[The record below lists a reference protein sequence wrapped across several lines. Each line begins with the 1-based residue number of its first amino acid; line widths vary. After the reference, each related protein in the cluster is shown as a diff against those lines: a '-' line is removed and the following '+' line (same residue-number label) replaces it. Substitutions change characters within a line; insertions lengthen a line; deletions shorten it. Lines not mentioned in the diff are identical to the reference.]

1 MQKNYTIGLDIGTNS
16 VGWAVMKDDYTLIR
30 KRMKVLGNTDIKK
43 IKKNFWGVRLFDE
56 GETAKETRLK
66 RGTRRRYQR
75 RRNRLIYLQDIFQQP
90 MLAIDENFFHR
101 LDDSFFVP
109 DDKSYDRHPIFGSL
123 EEEVTYHNT
132 YPTIYHLRK
141 HLADN
146 PEKVDL
152 RLVYTALAH
161 IVKYRGHFLIEGE
174 LNTENIS
181 IGETFEQFLDT
192 YNEIF
197 KTELTGEVDK
207 VEDILKSKES
217 RTQKYEQIIKLFPSE
232 NKTGMFGQFIKF
244 IVGNKAKFKTIFDL
258 EEDQDFQL
266 PDENYEEN
274 LNELLAMTD
283 DALLDVFMAAKNV
296 YDAVEMSAIISTD
309 TGNSKAVLSNQMINF
324 YDEHKVDLAQLKQ
337 FFKTYLPDKYYECF
351 SDSSKNGYAG
361 YIDGKTNQENF
372 YKYIEK
378 VMKTVKSDEKDYFLD
393 KIDREVF
400 LRKQRSFYN
409 SVIPHQIHLQEMQA
423 ILDHQSQYY
432 SFLAENRDK
441 IESLVTF
448 RIPYYVGPLTASD
461 QSEFAW
467 MERQSDE
474 PIRPWNFDEI
484 VNKERSAEKF
494 IERMTNMDTYLLEE
508 KVLPKRSLLYQTF
521 EVYNELTKVR
531 YTNEQGKTEKL
542 NRQQKTEIIE
552 TLFKQKNRVREK
564 DIANYLE
571 QYGYV
576 DGTDIK
582 GIEDKF
588 NASLSTYN
596 DLAKI
601 DGAKAYLDD
610 PEYADMWEDIIKILT
625 VFEDKAMR
633 KKQLQTYSDTLSPE
647 ILKKLERKHY
657 TGWGRFSKKL
667 INGLRDEGS
676 NKTILDYLKSD
687 EGSSGPTNRNFIQL
701 IRDNTLSFKKKIED
715 ARTIEDTTHIYDT
728 VADLPGSPAI
738 KKGIRQALKIVEEI
752 IDIIGYEP
760 ENIVVEMARESQT
773 TKKGKDLSKERLE
786 KLTEAIKEFDGPTDI
801 KVKDLKNE
809 NLRNDRLYLYYLQN
823 GRDMYT
829 NEPLDINN
837 LSKYDIDHI
846 IPQSFTTDNSI
857 DNKVLVSRTKNQGN
871 KSDDVPS
878 INIVH
883 KMKPFWRQLH
893 KAGLISERKL
903 KNLTKAEHGGLTEA
917 DKAHF
922 LNRQLVETR
931 QITKHVANLL
941 DSQYNTAE
949 EQRINIV
956 LLKSSMTSRFRREFE
971 MYKVREINDYHHA
984 HDAYLNAVVAI
995 TIMKVYPNLKQ
1006 QFVYGQY
1013 KKTSMFKEEKATAR
1027 KYFYSNITKFFKKE
1041 KVVNEETGEIL
1052 WDTEKHISIIKRVLS
1067 WKQMN
1072 IVKKVEKQKGQLWKE
1087 TIHPKGDSD
1096 TLIPIKKGMDPQKY
1110 GGTNNIS
1117 ESYAVAIKQIV
1128 GKKKKIKS
1136 ELVSIPIVDREKY
1149 EQNPIN
1155 YLEKNGYNESVI
1167 IGEVFK
1173 YQLFELEDGTK
1184 RMIATAKEFQKANQ
1198 LILPNYLVRLLYN
1211 AKRYDRVNHLESVE
1225 YIHSHISE
1233 FDDLFEH
1240 VINFAKKYI
1249 KPEKNIEKAIELY
1262 NKYGLKDPAL
1272 VSESFINLMKF
1283 TSIGAPAEIEFFG
1296 EKIPRR
1302 QLKSITEFRGSTLI
1316 FQSIT
1321 DLYETRYKLEDN

>member
-146 PEKVDL
+146 PEKADL

-174 LNTENIS
+174 LNTENTSIS
-181 IGETFEQFLDT
+181 ETFEQFLDT
-192 YNEIF
+192 YNDIF
-197 KTELTGEVDK
+197 KEQLVGDISK
-207 VEDILKSKES
+207 VEEILSSKQS
-217 RTQKYEQIIKLFPSE
+217 RSRKHEQIMALFPNE
-232 NKTGMFGQFIKF
+232 NKLGNFGRFMIL
-244 IVGNKAKFKTIFDL
+244 IVGNISNFKPVFDL
-258 EEDQDFQL
+258 DDEYKLKLSDETYEEDLDT
-266 PDENYEEN
+266 
-274 LNELLAMTD
+274 LLGMTD
-283 DALLDVFMAAKNV
+283 DVFLDVFMAAKNV

-337 FFKTYLPDKYYECF
+337 FFKTHLPDKYYECF

-361 YIDGKTNQENF
+361 YIDGNTNQEDF

-378 VMKTVKSDEKDYFLD
+378 VMKTVKSEEKDYFLD

-423 ILDHQSQYY
+423 ILDRQSQYY

-542 NRQQKTEIIE
+542 NRQQKSEIVE

-576 DGTDIK
+576 DGTEIK
-582 GIEDKF
+582 GLEDKF

-596 DLAKI
+596 DLVKI

-610 PEYADMWEDIIKILT
+610 PEYADMWEEIIKILT

-956 LLKSSMTSRFRREFE
+956 LLKSSMTSRFRKEFKL
-971 MYKVREINDYHHA
+971 YKVREINDYHHA
-984 HDAYLNAVVAI
+984 HDAYLNAVVAT

-1072 IVKKVEKQKGQLWKE
+1072 IVKKVEKQKGQLWDE
-1087 TIHPKGDSD
+1087 TINPKGKSD
-1096 TLIPIKKGMDPQKY
+1096 KLIPVEEGLDTKTY
-1110 GGTNNIS
+1110 GGYTTAKKT
-1117 ESYAVAIKQIV
+1117 YTIV
-1128 GKKKKIKS
+1128 ITHKKGKKKKRKNDLI
-1136 ELVSIPIVDREKY
+1136 SIQTKDRIEY
-1149 EQNPIN
+1149 EQDPIAF
-1155 YLEKNGYNESVI
+1155 LESNGYNNPIVLFELA
-1167 IGEVFK
+1167 K
-1173 YQLFELEDGTK
+1173 YQLFELSDGTK
-1184 RMIATAKEFQKANQ
+1184 RMLISDTELQKANQ
-1198 LILPNYLVRLLYN
+1198 LVLPDYLIKLLYH
-1211 AKRYDRVNHLESVE
+1211 AKRYDIIKNPESVKYVDE
-1225 YIHSHISE
+1225 HINQFGE
-1233 FDDLFEH
+1233 LLECIAKFDDRYLDGLDRIDT
-1240 VINFAKKYI
+1240 VRS
-1249 KPEKNIEKAIELY
+1249 LY
-1262 NKYGLKDPAL
+1262 NSYKEGNTVLL
-1272 VSESFINLMKF
+1272 TESFINLLSF
-1283 TSIGAPAEIEFFG
+1283 TSMGPSSSFSFLKKNIKE
-1296 EKIPRR
+1296 RR
-1302 QLKSITEFRGSTLI
+1302 YQGTTIFWESTLI

-1321 DLYETRYKLEDN
+1321 GLYETRYKLEDN

>member
-75 RRNRLIYLQDIFQQP
+75 RRNRLTYLQDIFQQP
-90 MLAIDENFFHR
+90 MLAIDENFFQR

-146 PEKVDL
+146 PEKADL

-174 LNTENIS
+174 LNTENTSIS
-181 IGETFEQFLDT
+181 ETFEQFLDT
-192 YNEIF
+192 YNDIF
-197 KTELTGEVDK
+197 KEQLVGDISK
-207 VEDILKSKES
+207 VEEILSSKQS
-217 RTQKYEQIIKLFPSE
+217 RSRKHEQIMALFPNE
-232 NKTGMFGQFIKF
+232 NKLGNFGRFMIL
-244 IVGNKAKFKTIFDL
+244 IVGNISNFKPVFDL
-258 EEDQDFQL
+258 DDEYKLKLSDETYEEDLDT
-266 PDENYEEN
+266 
-274 LNELLAMTD
+274 LLGMTD
-283 DALLDVFMAAKNV
+283 DVFLDVFMAAKNV

-337 FFKTYLPDKYYECF
+337 FFKTHLLDKYYECF

-361 YIDGKTNQENF
+361 YIDGKTNQEDF

-423 ILDHQSQYY
+423 ILDRQSQYY

-448 RIPYYVGPLTASD
+448 RIPYYVGPLTVSD

-542 NRQQKTEIIE
+542 NRQQKAEIIE

-576 DGTDIK
+576 DGTEIK
-582 GIEDKF
+582 GLEDKF

-596 DLAKI
+596 DLVKI

-633 KKQLQTYSDTLSPE
+633 KKQLQTYSETLSPE

-687 EGSSGPTNRNFIQL
+687 EGSSGPTNRNFMQL

-715 ARTIEDTTHIYDT
+715 AQTIEDTTHIYDT

-893 KAGLISERKL
+893 KAGLISDRKL

-956 LLKSSMTSRFRREFE
+956 LLKSSMTSHFRKEFKL
-971 MYKVREINDYHHA
+971 YKVREINDYHHG
-984 HDAYLNAVVAI
+984 HDAYLNAVVAT
-995 TIMKVYPNLKQ
+995 TIMKVYPNLKP

-1027 KYFYSNITKFFKKE
+1027 KHFYSNITKFFKKE

-1052 WDTEKHISIIKRVLS
+1052 WDAERHLSTIKRVLS

-1087 TIHPKGDSD
+1087 TIYPKGDSSK
-1096 TLIPIKKGMDPQKY
+1096 LIPVKEGMDPQKY
-1110 GGTNNIS
+1110 GGLSQVS
-1117 ESYAVAIKQIV
+1117 EAFAVVITHEK
-1128 GKKKKIKS
+1128 GKKKQLKS
-1136 ELVSIPIVDREKY
+1136 DLISIPIVDQKGY
-1149 EQNPIN
+1149 EQHPTA
-1155 YLEKNGYNESVI
+1155 YLEEAGYNNPTVLHEL
-1167 IGEVFK
+1167 FK
-1173 YQLFELEDGTK
+1173 YQLFELEDGSR
-1184 RMIATAKEFQKANQ
+1184 RMIASAKEFQKGNQ
-1198 LILPNYLVRLLYN
+1198 MVLPLELVELLYHAN
-1211 AKRYDRVNHLESVE
+1211 RYDKVKFPDSIE
-1225 YIHSHISE
+1225 YVHDNLAK
-1233 FDDLFEH
+1233 FDDLLEY
-1240 VINFAKKYI
+1240 VIDFSNKYI
-1249 KPEKNIEKAIELY
+1249 NADKNVQKIQKIYKEHGTEDVELT
-1262 NKYGLKDPAL
+1262 
-1272 VSESFINLMKF
+1272 VESFVNLMTF
-1283 TSIGAPAEIEFFG
+1283 TAMGAPATFKFYG
-1296 EKIPRR
+1296 ESITRSR
-1302 QLKSITEFRGSTLI
+1302 YTSITEFRGSTLI

-1321 DLYETRYKLEDN
+1321 GLYETRYKLEDN